1 MDIIGIIVLA
11 IIGLLVLSLVGW
23 GMKILGWIIDLL
35 GEGCSTSWGCLIWI
49 IAIVIAVM
57 VLL

>member
-1 MDIIGIIVLA
+1 MEIFGIIALV
-11 IIGLLVLSLVGW
+11 IIGLLALSLVGW

-49 IAIVIAVM
+49 IAIVIAVT